1 MGVSWGQASREG
13 GRETNKKYRMASHA
27 RMNPDYIPK
36 EQLERATRKKA
47 RSPQPPEHAHQDLRP
62 ERRVFSSNNLR
73 DYEMGV
79 EERSRKKKG
88 GKGAKADTF
97 LTPDR
102 WAAGGW

>member
-1 MGVSWGQASREG
+1 
-13 GRETNKKYRMASHA
+13 MATDPAIRYGSQ
-27 RMNPDYIPK
+27 RMNVLNHTIS
-36 EQLERATRKKA
+36 T
-47 RSPQPPEHAHQDLRP
+47 
-62 ERRVFSSNNLR
+62 SNDWDR
-73 DYEMGV
+73 EMGV